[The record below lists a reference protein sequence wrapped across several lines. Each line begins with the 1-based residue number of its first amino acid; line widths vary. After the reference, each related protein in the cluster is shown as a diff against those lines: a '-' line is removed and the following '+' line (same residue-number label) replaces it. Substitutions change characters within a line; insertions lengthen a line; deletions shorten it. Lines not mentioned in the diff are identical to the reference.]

1 MMTRN
6 DYELRYRIF
15 DKFALNDQRKYY
27 TNKTDLFRTARH
39 QVNIIR
45 ASMGLLTGLATALAV
60 LLASTAYAGGCS
72 SEVMDIAQRT
82 ASSAVES
89 AERTLALTSIV
100 DCSRLRGFTGL
111 LAAASIIL
119 PAIAGFFGAIQSLYQ
134 WDRFV
139 QIYKDALENLEAADA
154 QLTARTSEIPDDRF
168 LDAYVAYTEGTLE
181 VMASETSQWGQS
193 IKTPAQIEA
202 FVERQVNRAKQV
214 QRGVTGEGGK
224 EFENPD
230 GSFG

>member
-1 MMTRN
+1 MLSRK
-6 DYELRYRIF
+6 DLEARYKIF
-15 DKFALNDQRKYY
+15 DRFALNDQRKYY
-27 TNKTDLFRTARH
+27 TNKTDLFRTARG
-39 QVNIIR
+39 QVNVIR
-45 ASMGLLTGLATALAV
+45 ASMALLTGLATAAAV
-60 LLASTAYAGGCS
+60 LLASQAYGGDCANTS
-72 SEVMDIAQRT
+72 MQSIEAAA
-82 ASSAVES
+82 ASSPLAHCG
-89 AERTLALTSIV
+89 TL
-100 DCSRLRGFTGL
+100 RMFTGL

-119 PAIAGFFGAIQSLYQ
+119 PAIAGFFGALQSLYQ

-154 QLTARTSEIPDDRF
+154 QLTSRPGDIPDNRF
-168 LDAYVAYTEGTLE
+168 IEAYIAYTEGTLE

-202 FVERQVNRAKQV
+202 FVQRQVTRAQSA

-224 EFENPD
+224 QFENPD

>member
-1 MMTRN
+1 MLSRK
-6 DYELRYRIF
+6 DLEARYKIF
-15 DKFALNDQRKYY
+15 DHFALNDQRKYY
-27 TNKTDLFRTARH
+27 TNKTDLFRTARG
-39 QVNIIR
+39 QVNVLR
-45 ASMGLLTGLATALAV
+45 ALMSLLTGLATAAAV
-60 LLASTAYAGGCS
+60 LFASQAYGGDCANTSMQSIETAAEFS
-72 SEVMDIAQRT
+72 PIAIANCGNLR
-82 ASSAVES
+82 
-89 AERTLALTSIV
+89 LLT
-100 DCSRLRGFTGL
+100 GF

-119 PAIAGFFGAIQSLYQ
+119 PAIAGFFGALQSLYQ

-154 QLTARTSEIPDDRF
+154 QLTSRPGGIPDNRF
-168 LDAYVAYTEGTLE
+168 IEAYIAYTEGTLE

-202 FVERQVNRAKQV
+202 FVQRQVTRAQSV

-224 EFENPD
+224 QFENPD

>member
-1 MMTRN
+1 MLSRK
-6 DYELRYRIF
+6 DLEARYKIF
-15 DKFALNDQRKYY
+15 DHFALNDQRKYY
-27 TNKTDLFRTARH
+27 TNKTDLFRTARG
-39 QVNIIR
+39 QVNVLR
-45 ASMGLLTGLATALAV
+45 ALMSLLTGLATAAAV
-60 LLASTAYAGGCS
+60 LFASQAYGGDCANTS
-72 SEVMDIAQRT
+72 MQTIQEA
-82 ASSAVES
+82 
-89 AERTLALTSIV
+89 AEFSLVANCGDLRRLT
-100 DCSRLRGFTGL
+100 GF

-119 PAIAGFFGAIQSLYQ
+119 PAIAGFFGALQSLYQ

-154 QLTARTSEIPDDRF
+154 QLTSRPGGIPDSRF
-168 LDAYVAYTEGTLE
+168 IEAYVAYTEGTLE

-202 FVERQVNRAKQV
+202 FVQRQVTRAKEV

-224 EFENPD
+224 QFENPD

>member
-1 MMTRN
+1 MLSRK
-6 DYELRYRIF
+6 DLEARYKIF
-15 DKFALNDQRKYY
+15 DHFALNDQRKYY
-27 TNKTDLFRTARH
+27 TNKTDLFRTARG
-39 QVNIIR
+39 QVNVIR
-45 ASMGLLTGLATALAV
+45 ALMGLLTGLATAAAV
-60 LLASTAYAGGCS
+60 LFASQAYGGVCTDVSMQSIEAAAATSDLAYCGTL
-72 SEVMDIAQRT
+72 
-82 ASSAVES
+82 
-89 AERTLALTSIV
+89 RTLT
-100 DCSRLRGFTGL
+100 GF

-119 PAIAGFFGAIQSLYQ
+119 PAIAGFFGALQSLYQ

-154 QLTARTSEIPDDRF
+154 QLTSRPGGIPDNRF
-168 LDAYVAYTEGTLE
+168 IEAYIAYTEGTLE

-202 FVERQVNRAKQV
+202 FVQRQVTRAKEV

-224 EFENPD
+224 QFENPD